1 MDWILLQH
9 RLVVSELDASS
20 RGSMPVKELVWLGPL
35 VGTESPGE
43 ELSSRWSLCY

>member
-1 MDWILLQH
+1 MDRILLQH
-9 RLVVSELDASS
+9 RLVVSELDAYS
-20 RGSMPVKELVWLGPL
+20 RGSMPVKELVCLGPL